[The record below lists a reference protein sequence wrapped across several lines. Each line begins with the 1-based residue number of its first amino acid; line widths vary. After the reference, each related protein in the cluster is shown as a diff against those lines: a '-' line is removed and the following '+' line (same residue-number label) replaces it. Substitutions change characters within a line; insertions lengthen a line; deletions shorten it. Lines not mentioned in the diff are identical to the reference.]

1 MSIIM
6 ESSKTQSCERAP
18 PCTIKYDL
26 ISATTISTI
35 SGKSCSS
42 SSSTSSLPA
51 VGTNVNC
58 SVPSSC
64 EHSFRRATS
73 TPSSSSQSR
82 KDQFTKLKNLLVKH
96 PSIFVVNVDN
106 VGSKQM
112 HQIRVALR
120 GKGIVVLGKNTMVRR
135 ALRSILAE
143 FPQFERL
150 LPHVKV
156 SSSHQATSR
165 RSMYYTANRKKHSP
179 TTLDRFQAR
188 LVFSEHGA

>member
-1 MSIIM
+1 MRTGSPALHDQI
-6 ESSKTQSCERAP
+6 RP
-18 PCTIKYDL
+18 YFRYHDL
-26 ISATTISTI
+26 HD
-35 SGKSCSS
+35 
-42 SSSTSSLPA
+42 LRQ
-51 VGTNVNC
+51 VLQLLLVNVV
-58 SVPSSC
+58 VPS
-64 EHSFRRATS
+64 RRHERELQRALEL
-73 TPSSSSQSR
+73 